1 MLLQIL
7 PNIKDASWCLHQKIA
22 KGEASLVSCSNK
34 NWKKSKRVK
43 KKRKYLINQLSGKI
57 MNNQINQ
64 LNVNKKIWTV

>member
-1 MLLQIL
+1 
-7 PNIKDASWCLHQKIA
+7 
-22 KGEASLVSCSNK
+22 LVSCSNK